1 MQQWRFCHLEDMFG
15 AIEVLVFPKTL
26 DENSQLLQEGEII
39 QLLGRVSA
47 REEED
52 AKIICD
58 QVASLPASVEESLL
72 SASKNRNAGATK
84 AEKNGLYLRVPARE
98 CSEMDRAKRLLAVFE
113 GITPVFVY
121 FESERKL
128 MKAPKNMWIDVNDV
142 LLRELRR
149 VLGEQNVVLRTEA
162 KKTGENC

>member
-1 MQQWRFCHLEDMFG
+1 
-15 AIEVLVFPKTL
+15 
-26 DENSQLLQEGEII
+26 
-39 QLLGRVSA
+39 
-47 REEED
+47 
-52 AKIICD
+52 
-58 QVASLPASVEESLL
+58 
-72 SASKNRNAGATK
+72 
-84 AEKNGLYLRVPARE
+84 
-98 CSEMDRAKRLLAVFE
+98 MDRAKRLLAVFE